1 MTKTLGFLTGVS
13 LTVASFV
20 LVLDRWQYGQTGEEL
35 LAMVATD
42 VGPLDAAPNATDK
55 VSVTI
60 GDEPDTLSVEA
71 VTDYSASSATPAAD
85 AEKAAT
91 VDPDAVIPPLLH
103 PGIEKAEQQSASVV
117 QPAAEPATA
126 VVKQIPGVSAE
137 SVDSP
142 ALNRD
147 LQVDTG
153 GHDTALTHVFWSPF
167 RSEWAAKGFAR
178 RLTNATQI
186 PIEIVEAGSGQY
198 RVSFD
203 YRDEVQRQEHVERI
217 ESITGLQL
225 E

>member
-1 MTKTLGFLTGVS
+1 MTKALGFLTGVC

-20 LVLDRWQYGQTGEEL
+20 LVLDRWQYGQTGEAS
-35 LAMVATD
+35 LAEVVTD
-42 VGPLDAAPNATDK
+42 VEPLDAAPNATDK

-60 GDEPDTLSVEA
+60 GDETDTVSIET
-71 VTDYSASSATPAAD
+71 VTDYSASPATLAAD

-91 VDPDAVIPPLLH
+91 VDPDAVVPPLLH
-103 PGIEKAEQQSASVV
+103 PGIMNAEQQNASVL
-117 QPAAEPATA
+117 QPAAGQAATA
-126 VVKQIPGVSAE
+126 VTQTPEVSAE
-137 SVDSP
+137 SVNSP
-142 ALNRD
+142 AANRD

-153 GHDTALTHVFWSPF
+153 DHDTALTHIFWSPF

-203 YRDEVQRQEHVERI
+203 YVDETQRLEHVERI